1 MFTTSFSIKRCLTLA
16 RYDLFTRRRTYLL
29 WFLGIYAILTIVNMF
44 TALGYEISD
53 DPNSIIPDVAKWA
66 VFGKSTITMLL
77 LLLTLLA
84 ASFDRMSS
92 KAGRTAYL
100 MLPVRRSEKFVT
112 AIVERFL
119 MSMVMLIVAFILAD
133 VTRAL
138 VLTPTIFYS
147 DLTIDLLAGPNMW
160 RNFFFDTTASG
171 PLLFC
176 MGTALKT
183 EIFVFFVMVGVL
195 FPRFAPVWAW
205 GLFVAVVFVL
215 GITAGILMCILE
227 NENDILDITTFEWI
241 VLIQAVVFTVV
252 GLYVSWHRFCHTHVV
267 RRKLF

>member
-16 RYDLFTRRRTYLL
+16 RYDLAMRRRTYLL
-29 WFLGIYAILTIVNMF
+29 WFLGIYAIITIVNMC

-53 DPNSIIPDVAKWA
+53 DPISIIPDLAKWA

-84 ASFDRMSS
+84 ASFDRMAS

-100 MLPVRRSEKFVT
+100 MLPARRSEKFVT

-147 DLTIDLLAGPNMW
+147 DLTIDLLAGPSMW

-183 EIFVFFVMVGVL
+183 EIFVFFLMIGTL
-195 FPRFAPVWAW
+195 LPRFAPVWAW
-205 GLFVAVVFVL
+205 GFFVAIVLLL
-215 GITAGILMCILE
+215 GITAGILMCFFEDEL
-227 NENDILDITTFEWI
+227 NNFDVTTFKWI
-241 VLIQAVVFTVV
+241 VLIQAVVFTII
-252 GLYVSWHRFCHTHVV
+252 GLYVSWRRFCHTHVV
-267 RRKLF
+267 RRKLI

>member
-53 DPNSIIPDVAKWA
+53 DPKSIIPDLAKWA

-160 RNFFFDTTASG
+160 RIFFFDTTASG

-176 MGTALKT
+176 MSTAIKT
-183 EIFVFFVMVGVL
+183 EAARPGTR
-195 FPRFAPVWAW
+195 PA
-205 GLFVAVVFVL
+205 
-215 GITAGILMCILE
+215 
-227 NENDILDITTFEWI
+227 
-241 VLIQAVVFTVV
+241 
-252 GLYVSWHRFCHTHVV
+252 
-267 RRKLF
+267 

>member
-1 MFTTSFSIKRCLTLA
+1 MFTSSFSIKRCLTLA
-16 RYDLFTRRRTYLL
+16 RYDLAMRRRTYLL
-29 WFLGIYAILTIVNMF
+29 WFLGIYAILTIVNICI
-44 TALGYEISD
+44 ALGYEID
-53 DPNSIIPDVAKWA
+53 DNHASIIPDLAKWA
-66 VFGKSTITMLL
+66 VFGKSTRVMLL

-84 ASFDRMSS
+84 ASFDRMAS

-100 MLPVRRSEKFVT
+100 MLPARRSEKFVT

-119 MSMVMLIVAFILAD
+119 LSMVMLIAAFVLAD

-147 DLTIDLLAGPNMW
+147 DLTVNLLLGPNMW
-160 RNFFFDTTASG
+160 WNFFFDTTASG

-183 EIFVFFVMVGVL
+183 EIFVFFLMIGTL

-205 GLFVAVVFVL
+205 GIFVAIVL
-215 GITAGILMCILE
+215 LMGITVGILMCILE